1 MGVIGRFTDIMS
13 ANINAVLTKMEEN
26 NAEELLQKYLRDA
39 KKNLDAVKSET
50 AAIMAAETG
59 AKRKLDECDAEI
71 SKFGNYVVAALKAGN
86 DSDAKKFLSYK
97 NELETKRL
105 NLEKDYVEAKANSEK
120 MRQMT
125 EKLTDDIRA
134 AQSKLQE
141 LSSKLAIAK
150 EQEKLNQMNQK
161 LNTNQLDNFDNL
173 MDTIQQRIDA
183 AEARAELDRQSAPG
197 ADINE
202 LAAKYDVPASAGNSG
217 DTLDDEL
224 LKMKAELGLL

>member
-1 MGVIGRFTDIMS
+1 MGVIGRFADIMS

-71 SKFGNYVVAALKAGN
+71 AKFGNYVVAALKAGN

-125 EKLTDDIRA
+125 EKLTNDIRA

-183 AEARAELDRQSAPG
+183 ADARAELDRQSAPG

-202 LAAKYDVPASAGNSG
+202 LAAKYDVPAAGGNSG